1 MKIFIDK
8 QNVEKCLTHIDA
20 VPDNFLFSTID
31 GKEEIHLIDWEYAG
45 MQDPHLDIAMFAIYS
60 CYNKRQIDRL
70 IDYYFEDSCSKQN
83 RVKIYCYIAIAGL
96 LWSNWCEY
104 KRHLGI
110 EFGEYAEMQYKYAK
124 KYYKLALQKM
134 SELQE
139 G

>member
-1 MKIFIDK
+1 
-8 QNVEKCLTHIDA
+8 
-20 VPDNFLFSTID
+20 
-31 GKEEIHLIDWEYAG
+31 
-45 MQDPHLDIAMFAIYS
+45 MFAIYS

-70 IDYYFEDSCSKQN
+70 IDYYFEDSCSEQN